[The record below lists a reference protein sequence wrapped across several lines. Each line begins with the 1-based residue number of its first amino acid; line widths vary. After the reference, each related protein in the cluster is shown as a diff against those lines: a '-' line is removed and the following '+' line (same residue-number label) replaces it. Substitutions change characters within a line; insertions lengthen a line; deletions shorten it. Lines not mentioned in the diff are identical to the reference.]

1 MAFFNLKTKKKVSG
15 KNKSEKKKKP
25 EKKKK
30 IVAINKLMQ
39 ELGIARDSIISAY
52 EVEENPDDLKPEDY
66 IAMQSNDGEVQ
77 AIVRLLTLPIKATPF
92 HILPAKGDKGER
104 DFIEHVLL
112 DPPESGGMTTPLPFI
127 IADMTRAVFEGFRLY
142 EKVAKVIESGDYKGK
157 ISWKKLAP
165 RDAQTVDLKT
175 DKNGGFAGAVQIA
188 VSGIKLSNIELPPE
202 KCMLYTFQ
210 KEKHWLYGESILRAA
225 YYHYDKKH
233 KLYYISHKKA
243 EIEALGLK
251 ILKINQTLTP
261 ADRTAAENVVD
272 TIGINSRIT
281 LPPGVELEVERGSG
295 GYDPLP
301 LIDHHNTQMS
311 RSALTQAMDQVKY
324 AYPYGKGTPSS
335 QFLILTLESI
345 MNEMSATLNTYA
357 IAPLIDFNYGTN
369 AYPTLKFE
377 KISDISKTFLREV
390 FDKIMKKDA
399 EIPQGFIDEVIDET
413 AKSLNLKWVSDGKEK
428 VKIKEEDKKEENDEK
443 ENKEE
448 EEKNKKNKE
457 ALDAFEKGKLKKAN
471 ELKMKA
477 PHTPLDLKNKL
488 LRVKDEKELIEKCY
502 KLGEQLVYV
511 HRNQKSKN

>member
-1 MAFFNLKTKKKVSG
+1 MQSHIVAFFDLKTKKRDKQSG
-15 KNKSEKKKKP
+15 NNKP

-52 EVEENPDDLKPEDY
+52 EVEENPDVLKPEDY
-66 IAMQSNDGEVQ
+66 VAMQSNDGEVQ
-77 AIVRLLTLPIKATPF
+77 AIVRLLTLPIKATSF
-92 HILPAKGDKGER
+92 HILPAEGDKGER

-112 DPPESGGMTTPLPFI
+112 DPPEMGGMTTPLPFV

-142 EKVAKVIESGDYKGK
+142 EKVARVIESGKYKGK
-157 ISWKKLAP
+157 VSWKKLAP
-165 RDAQTVDLKT
+165 RDAQTVDLKS
-175 DKNGGFAGAVQIA
+175 DKNGGFAGAKQTAI
-188 VSGIKLSNIELPPE
+188 SGVRTSDIELPPE
-202 KCMLYTFQ
+202 KCLLYTFQ
-210 KEKHWLYGESILRAA
+210 KEKHWLYGESILKAA

-251 ILKINQTLTP
+251 ILKIGQTLTP
-261 ADRTAAENVVD
+261 TDRTAAENVVD

-301 LIDHHNTQMS
+301 LIDHHNTQMA

-345 MNEMSATLNTYA
+345 MSEMAATLNTFA

-390 FDKIMKKDA
+390 FEKIIKNDGV
-399 EIPQGFIDEVIDET
+399 IPQGFIDEVIRET
-413 AKSLNLKWVSDGKEK
+413 AKSLNLKWIDDGKK
-428 VKIKEEDKKEENDEK
+428 EK
-443 ENKEE
+443 ENEKKDG
-448 EEKNKKNKE
+448 EKNKKNKE

-477 PHTPLDLKNKL
+477 PYTPLDLKNKL
-488 LRVKDEKELIEKCY
+488 LRVKDEKILIEKCY
-502 KLGEQLVYV
+502 KLGEQFAHVY
-511 HRNQKSKN
+511 RNKKSKS